1 MRPVVKE
8 VSTEFAP
15 KHDSITTLVH
25 KAVRSG
31 AHRVHTV
38 VHILWKVNFSEPF
51 DGGLGRR

>member
-25 KAVRSG
+25 KAARSG